1 MSTANAPIS
10 FEEVEEA
17 TDLMVVDPT
26 IEDEDTDV
34 IPRRETT
41 DGWYRDASKDG
52 SDFAFLF
59 RLN

>member
-1 MSTANAPIS
+1 MSIEHAPIA

-17 TDLMVVDPT
+17 TDLLVVDPT

-34 IPRRETT
+34 IQRSETT